1 MVAATA
7 VEGFGRED
15 RGTKACALFALI
27 RLMKRS
33 ERSPRIEKRHSL
45 IDRCG
50 PHNGNFAQL
59 RATCE
64 RLRKRVRTRQDGKSY
79 PGLMLYYLP
88 LITNVSTT
96 LVAVT
101 SSIRISITASGCPF
115 EANTFLMMLIA
126 RFTLTGS

>member
-1 MVAATA
+1 
-7 VEGFGRED
+7 
-15 RGTKACALFALI
+15 
-27 RLMKRS
+27 MKRS
-33 ERSPRIEKRHSL
+33 ERGPRIEKRHSL

-64 RLRKRVRTRQDGKSY
+64 RLRKREDKAGREKLSE
-79 PGLMLYYLP
+79 LMLYYLP

-101 SSIRISITASGCPF
+101 SSIRISITASGCLF